1 MRLGGCGGPGRSG
14 SGPGARAV
22 ASASDTVCS
31 AQGSRTGAA
40 RTALRSQQEI
50 CRLQPGTSASPTAG
64 LSQDQCSPVSHSPAR
79 RLLAPYKKCV
89 VGGRFTPIETCPRNY
104 DSTKLSLVPLAL
116 ALITKPATCTMRSGR
131 PSFIALPV
139 KSDKALEDIRNLLAG
154 TCPAPPTDEVTAANV
169 GSRSNT
175 FAAAEGAPT
184 HPAPSLWPLL
194 PEPEPKAATGSL
206 AACSLPGDARVSRT
220 HPTLPLPTHG
230 LPPFVPWPCS
240 LWRCLLCRHQGVLGR
255 DPAQRRDAGAR
266 GGRPAE

>member
-1 MRLGGCGGPGRSG
+1 MRSLRNCGK
-14 SGPGARAV
+14 AL
-22 ASASDTVCS
+22 SDP
-31 AQGSRTGAA
+31 
-40 RTALRSQQEI
+40 RSQRRQLHDHLHAHA
-50 CRLQPGTSASPTAG
+50 RLRTNTPTHPHARRIHT
-64 LSQDQCSPVSHSPAR
+64 LAEAAHQRQRTQLTAPVS
-79 RLLAPYKKCV
+79 
-89 VGGRFTPIETCPRNY
+89 PR
-104 DSTKLSLVPLAL
+104 A
-116 ALITKPATCTMRSGR
+116 AQPATSSRAMRSGR
-131 PSFIALPV
+131 PSFIVQPV
-139 KSDKALEDIRNLLAG
+139 KSMKALEDIQNLLAG

-266 GGRPAE
+266 GGGPAEREGELPHLHRSALRVLRCQDGPL